1 MRGSMQR
8 LVHKFHSSFSH
19 NSPKLETKSFSQR
32 MVKQIVYPH
41 NGTLLSNT
49 KEQLYVQNIYESQN
63 HHAE

>member
-1 MRGSMQR
+1 MQR

-19 NSPKLETKSFSQR
+19 NSPKLETKPFSRR
-32 MVKQIVYPH
+32 MVKQIVVYPH

-63 HHAE
+63 HYAE